1 MSGPVA
7 APGIYEVQLTAGD
20 QTWTETFEIRKD
32 PRASVTQED
41 LDAQFELHLRIR
53 DKLSETHDAINT
65 LRNIRLQLE
74 DWERRTRERQD
85 HEVIS
90 RAARS
95 LKEKLSP
102 IEDELTQSKA
112 KTRQDTMNWP
122 VKLNGKL
129 AWLSAVVASAQ
140 AAPTRQEYELFEEL
154 SQRIDVQLQQLQ
166 GIIDTDVAAFNDL
179 MSESGVPAIIPIATL
194 PVKR

>member
-1 MSGPVA
+1 MPN
-7 APGIYEVQLTAGD
+7 Y
-20 QTWTETFEIRKD
+20 QTWTEVFEIRKD
-32 PRASVTQED
+32 PRVSATQED
-41 LDAQFELHLRIR
+41 LDAQFELHLSIR

-65 LRNIRLQLE
+65 LRNIRQQLE

-85 HEVIS
+85 HEEIS

-129 AWLSAVVASAQ
+129 AWLAAIVASAQ
-140 AAPTRQEYELFEEL
+140 AAPTKQSYELFEDL
-154 SQRIDVQLQQLQ
+154 SRRIDVQLQMLRES
-166 GIIDTDVAAFNDL
+166 IETDVAVFNDL